1 MYFNTRRTRHRAL
14 FERSQGRAGLFVVAP
29 NKLLRSQL
37 QRQDGIIPT
46 PESATHILC
55 CVAGPIFVNLLLG
68 PVDSACVRVCVYMT
82 KHISMY
88 VHKKNLDVDRHLCV
102 GGTNL
107 AKGRDPRC
115 VGEDVVGVLPEVGEH
130 EVDVRMTQGA
140 TV

>member
-1 MYFNTRRTRHRAL
+1 MGPEPIINGRMYSVPCDVYVYTYTHRYKCIRIRIRI
-14 FERSQGRAGLFVVAP
+14 ETY
-29 NKLLRSQL
+29 
-37 QRQDGIIPT
+37 IHT
-46 PESATHILC
+46 
-55 CVAGPIFVNLLLG
+55 
-68 PVDSACVRVCVYMT
+68 DSACVRVCVYMT
-82 KHISMY
+82 KHFSTY

-107 AKGRDPRC
+107 AKWRDPRC